1 VLVAVMTGKEE
12 CIPCSQSPNC
22 LGFFKG
28 LVVGDLSSFGAINLC
43 SARDSQTDNRAQRV
57 CRGAIRHDISQN
69 LRLIGSGLFPQL

>member
-1 VLVAVMTGKEE
+1 MPVFS
-12 CIPCSQSPNC
+12 INNC
-22 LGFFKG
+22 LAFFKG

-43 SARDSQTDNRAQRV
+43 SARDSQTDNRGQRV